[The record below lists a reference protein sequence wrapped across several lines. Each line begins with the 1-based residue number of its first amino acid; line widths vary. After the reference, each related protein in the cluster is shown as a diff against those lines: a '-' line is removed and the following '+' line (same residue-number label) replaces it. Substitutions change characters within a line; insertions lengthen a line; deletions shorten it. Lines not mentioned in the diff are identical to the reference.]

1 MTSERRIAAS
11 CHVRLEP
18 DRHDELHPELD
29 NWRAN
34 VGAPLAANAEATAP
48 ARIEG
53 VDVLS
58 WNVAIGM
65 GRLDEVLARL
75 RNDPDIRVGQGP
87 ERPLIVLVQE
97 AFRTDDTIPPGTG
110 TSHHGGRLPLAAQR
124 RDIAAVALEHG
135 LSLRY
140 SPSMRNG
147 LHPSDR
153 GNAILSTV
161 RLDDAHA
168 FLLPYVRQRRVAVS
182 ARMAGHPDL
191 TFVSAHLDTHGAQR
205 ATLATHATARPTARR
220 SFSGGRA
227 AQARALAAT
236 MAAIGTSVVLG
247 ADLNSVLGMSD
258 PAIRELVAGGMH
270 PARRRGNWRHT
281 FHTPFRLL
289 LDHVLYRSAD
299 GRIAHAEVTRL
310 DEAPADR
317 SRGVFGS
324 DHHPLLA
331 RIELR
336 SH

>member
-1 MTSERRIAAS
+1 MTPERRIAAS

-34 VGAPLAANAEATAP
+34 VGAPLAVNAAEVAP
-48 ARIEG
+48 AHLEG

-65 GRLDEVLARL
+65 GRLDEVLSRL
-75 RNDPDIRVGQGP
+75 RHDPDIRVGQRP

-97 AFRTDDTIPPGTG
+97 AYRTDVTVPKGTG
-110 TSHHGGRLPLAAQR
+110 TAHHGGRLPLAAQR

-153 GNAILSTV
+153 GNAIMSTV

-191 TFVSAHLDTHGAQR
+191 TFVSAHLDTHGTQR
-205 ATLATHATARPTARR
+205 ATRTTARAAARR
-220 SFSGGRA
+220 SFGGGRA

-236 MAAIGTSVVLG
+236 MAAIGSSVVLG
-247 ADLNSVLGMSD
+247 ADLNTVLGMSD

-289 LDHVLYRSAD
+289 LDHVLYRSTD

>member
-1 MTSERRIAAS
+1 MVPDRRHAAA

-34 VGAPLAANAEATAP
+34 VGAPLAVNGQAVAP
-48 ARIEG
+48 ARLEG

-75 RNDPDIRVGQGP
+75 RADPDIRAGQRP
-87 ERPLIVLVQE
+87 ERPLIVLLQE
-97 AFRTDDTIPPGTG
+97 AYRTDATVPPGTG
-110 TSHHGGRLPLAAQR
+110 TPHHGGRLPLAAQR
-124 RDIAAVALEHG
+124 RDITAVAMEHG

-182 ARMAGHPDL
+182 ARIAGHSDL
-191 TFVSAHLDTHGAQR
+191 TFVSAHLDTHG
-205 ATLATHATARPTARR
+205 THRSTGAASRR
-220 SFSGGRA
+220 SFGGGRA

-236 MAAIGTSVVLG
+236 MAAIGSSVVLG
-247 ADLNSVLGMSD
+247 ADLNTVLGMSD

-270 PARRRGNWRHT
+270 PARRRGTWRHT
-281 FHTPFRLL
+281 FHTPFKLL
-289 LDHVLYRSAD
+289 LDHVLYRSTD
-299 GRIAHAEVTRL
+299 GRIAHAEVTRI